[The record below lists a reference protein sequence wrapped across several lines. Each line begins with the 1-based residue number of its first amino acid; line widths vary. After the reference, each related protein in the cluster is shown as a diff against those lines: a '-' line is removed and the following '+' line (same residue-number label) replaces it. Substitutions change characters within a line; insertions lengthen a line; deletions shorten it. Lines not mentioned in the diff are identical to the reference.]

1 MKRISARASARR
13 QLPGRKREAD
23 LFVQHRLRQPVEGVC
38 LLGGVADRHHAHTSV
53 LGRFAIDFVVVRT
66 AEGQWEAYAI
76 EVNLRKG
83 GTTHPFLTLQFLT
96 DGVYDADKAVF
107 ITPGGREKHFVA
119 TDHLESP
126 SYRALS
132 PDDLFD
138 IAIRRGLHFN
148 QTRETG
154 VVFHMLASLA
164 ENGRIGMVAVADSA
178 AEADA
183 LYRLTQS
190 VLDEEVRLALA
201 PRELPA
207 S

>member
-1 MKRISARASARR
+1 MITRDAKKVGLRLA
-13 QLPGRKREAD
+13 EA
-23 LFVQHRLRQPVEGVC
+23 G
-38 LLGGVADRHHAHTSV
+38 V

-66 AEGQWEAYAI
+66 AKGAWERYAI

-96 DGVYDADKAVF
+96 DGVYDPDKAVF
-107 ITPGGREKHFVA
+107 VTRSGREKHFVA

-126 SYRALS
+126 AYRALS

-138 IAIRRGLHFN
+138 IALRHNLHFN
-148 QTRETG
+148 QSRETG

-164 ENGRIGMVAVADSA
+164 ENGRIGLVAVEDSA

-183 LYRLTQS
+183 LYRRTQS
-190 VLDEEVRLALA
+190 VLDEEARRALA
-201 PRELPA
+201 PRALPA
-207 S
+207 I